1 MVDKDRDGIPDNVD
15 ADGGTGTNKPS
26 TPSADAQEAARLAK
40 IREDYKKQ
48 YGYYP
53 DEYTGTRGGPTDTGS
68 TSSKTNVTRLTF
80 NSAKAM
86 LQDAMKEVGFVGQLS
101 KADIEDFMKRFEK
114 NQNEQIEKIVESS
127 RTKVVPGATEEAL
140 KKVFESTARQEF
152 PSFFKPLEFAKD
164 FIFTKID
171 FRNEAKLGAKNL
183 DALAQVRGIV
193 DKFQLLGVSDA
204 DIRVAAKA
212 IARGA
217 KTIADYTVELQQIAK
232 KEYPQFADRFNM
244 DPTMTLADI
253 ASPVVKLLAKTWQK
267 TEAEVKNHPLVRSW
281 INYPGPDGKGKQP
294 SFYDI
299 DLKAK
304 NDPQYELT
312 QEAND
317 NARDAAVG
325 LARAFGFGV

>member
-15 ADGGTGTNKPS
+15 ADGGTGT
-26 TPSADAQEAARLAK
+26 TPVTSNADAQEAARLASLMAGFPN
-40 IREDYKKQ
+40 IF
-48 YGYYP
+48 P
-53 DEYTGTRGGPTDTGS
+53 SAGGPTDTGQ
-68 TSSKTNVTRLTF
+68 TSSKTNVTKLTF

-86 LQDAMKEVGFVGQLS
+86 LQDAMKEVGFVGQLA
-101 KADIEDFMKRFEK
+101 KADIEEFMKRFEK

-127 RTKVVPGATEEAL
+127 RTKVVPGATDEAL

-171 FRNEAKLGAKNL
+171 FKNEGSLGAKNL

-204 DIRVAAKA
+204 DIRVAAKQ
-212 IARGA
+212 IARGS

-232 KEYPQFADRFNM
+232 KEYPQFADRLNM
-244 DPTMTLADI
+244 DPTMTLSDI

-267 TEAEVKNHPLVRSW
+267 TEDEVKNHPLVRSW
-281 INYPGPDGKGKQP
+281 INFPGPDGKGKQP

-299 DLKAK
+299 ELKAK
-304 NDPQYELT
+304 NDPLFDLT
-312 QEAND
+312 EEANN